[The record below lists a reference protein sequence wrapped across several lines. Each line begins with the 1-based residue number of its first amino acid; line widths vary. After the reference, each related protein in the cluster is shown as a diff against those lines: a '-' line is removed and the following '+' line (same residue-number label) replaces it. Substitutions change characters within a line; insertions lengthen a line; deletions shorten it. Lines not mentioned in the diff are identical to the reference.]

1 MTTSV
6 PTVCQA
12 VISPQTRHRGRDRRD
27 LGSTTTQGSQAP
39 LDPITALG
47 SARLQVRTRT
57 QVAGQDSE
65 ETPSPSQ
72 PQFRRGAQGRCRAP
86 SPTHALA
93 RDDGPCRQLGEA
105 GGSARTCRCFSPAEG
120 RRERGGGMWRGMQ
133 GGGGRGLRGKG
144 RMGKVLENGGLKLRP
159 TQMGVLHRCHIET
172 NSQEHI
178 RSG

>member
-12 VISPQTRHRGRDRRD
+12 VISPQTRHRGRDRCD

-39 LDPITALG
+39 LDPIAALG

-72 PQFRRGAQGRCRAP
+72 PRFRRGAQGRCRAP

-120 RRERGGGMWRGMQ
+120 RRGRGGGCGEGCRGEEAE
-133 GGGGRGLRGKG
+133 GSEAKEGWGRRLR
-144 RMGKVLENGGLKLRP
+144 MV
-159 TQMGVLHRCHIET
+159 V
-172 NSQEHI
+172 
-178 RSG
+178 